1 MLRQPE
7 VIGIASGKGGVG
19 KTSLSVNI
27 ARQMAENGKKVFLFD
42 GDMGLANAQIA
53 LGVKAR
59 ENISHVILGEKNINE
74 IVMNSIK

>member
-27 ARQMAENGKKVFLFD
+27 ARQMAENGKKFFYLT
-42 GDMGLANAQIA
+42 GIWA
-53 LGVKAR
+53 
-59 ENISHVILGEKNINE
+59 
-74 IVMNSIK
+74 